1 MKIKRR
7 AATLGM
13 MALGG
18 TALGIGRARAQAEPS
33 EAELYDAAK
42 KEGRLTWYSGTFNQP
57 ICESMGAAFTAKY
70 PGIRVDAT
78 KTTSEVAFQ
87 RVMQDLNGGAVQADV
102 FTTTDA
108 SHLSY
113 LIGKNELVKY
123 TPPNAAGLVPALRD
137 FNGGGFYH
145 VSWVGL
151 VAIMYNTKKVT
162 AADSPKD
169 WPDLTDPKWKNKIA
183 FGSPNYSGLV
193 AVWTVGMTEKFGW
206 GFFEKLNKLNPLIGR
221 SIDDAVAMLNAGERD
236 VAICSAASAFRS
248 AATGNPIAVNY
259 ATSFSLADFSP
270 SAILKGS
277 HSPNAAKLYLN
288 FMCGPEFSQILAKN
302 FEQPLRPDVP
312 PPKGAKSLAELTLF
326 QPKLADIE
334 KELPALKNKWR
345 DTFGG

>member
-1 MKIKRR
+1 MKITRR

-13 MALGG
+13 MALGVG
-18 TALGIGRARAQAEPS
+18 SAYAQSEPS
-33 EAELYDAAK
+33 EAELYAAAK
-42 KEGRLTWYSGTFNQP
+42 KEGRLTWYSGTYNQP
-57 ICESMGAAFTAKY
+57 IVDSMGAAFTAKY
-70 PGIRVDAT
+70 PGIHVDGT

-87 RVMQDLNGGAVQADV
+87 RVMQDINGGAVQADV

-137 FNGGGFYH
+137 FNGGGYYH